1 MRPLLSSTA
10 SSLFNDFSRK
20 REEGSALIELALL
33 LPVFLLLF
41 MGTVDFGR
49 GFFAAI
55 EVSEAAEA
63 AATYGSQQPSDT
75 AGIQAAAAMAA
86 ANVNNVTTTVATGC
100 QCSDG
105 TSVQPGCATPP
116 TNCPANFVTYIQVS
130 TNAPYS
136 LLFKYPGLPSSIT
149 LQGTAQMRSAY

>member
-1 MRPLLSSTA
+1 MRPLLSCTA
-10 SSLFNDFSRK
+10 SSLFKIASGE

-55 EVSEAAEA
+55 EISAAAEA
-63 AATYGSQQPSDT
+63 AATYGVQQPSDT
-75 AGIQAAAAMAA
+75 AGIQAAAALGA

-116 TNCPANFVTYIQVS
+116 TNCPANLVTYIQVT
-130 TNAPYS
+130 TNASYVPM
-136 LLFKYPGLPSSIT
+136 FKYPGLPSAYT
-149 LQGTAQMRSAY
+149 LQSTAQMRSAY